1 MILETERFG
10 KIELEESGI
19 ITFEQGIIGF
29 ENLNSF
35 VLIDYLEDSPLKWLQ
50 AIDDPKTAFVVC
62 DPWTFFEEYGPKI
75 VEEEK
80 KEIGLAAEDAVTIL
94 CIVTV
99 PKDISKTSL
108 NLLSPIII
116 NQKKMKAK
124 QIILYNSDY
133 RSKHEIF
140 KIIKVK
146 KETLKEQKTKKTG

>member
-29 ENLNSF
+29 EDLGRF
-35 VLIDYLEDSPLKWLQ
+35 VIIDYLEDSSLKWLQ
-50 AIDDPKTAFVVC
+50 AIDDPKIAFVVC
-62 DPWTFFEEYGPKI
+62 DPWTFFEDYDPRIEK
-75 VEEEK
+75 EEK
-80 KEIGLAAEDAVTIL
+80 EEIGLAAGDAVTIL

-140 KIIKVK
+140 KTIK
-146 KETLKEQKTKKTG
+146 LKEKLKDQKAEKTG